1 MSGPVILEVD
11 PEDPRAVYAVG
22 EYGAELERVLGFA
35 ATSVTVTGQ
44 ENYRRPLGAFFIV
57 ELEGQVMGC
66 GAVRS
71 ISLPDGSQ
79 AAELKRMWLAPGLR
93 GRGVGRDLL
102 HRLHAAARELGHE
115 RAVLDS
121 RRELGT
127 ALRLYGAAGYE
138 EVPPFN
144 DNPDAT
150 VWMARPL

>member
-1 MSGPVILEVD
+1 MGEPVILEVD

-22 EYGAELERVLGFA
+22 EYGAELGRVLGFT
-35 ATSVTVTGQ
+35 ATSVSVAGP
-44 ENYRRPLGAFFIV
+44 EHYRRPHGAFFIV
-57 ELEGQVMGC
+57 DLDGGVMGC
-66 GAVRS
+66 GAVRTVT
-71 ISLPDGSQ
+71 LPDGWR

-102 HRLHAAARELGHE
+102 HRLHVTARELGHD

-121 RRELGT
+121 RRELEP

>member
-1 MSGPVILEVD
+1 MGAPVILEVD

-35 ATSVTVTGQ
+35 AISVTVTGQ
-44 ENYRRPLGAFFIV
+44 EHYRRPHGAFFIV
-57 ELEGQVMGC
+57 EMEGQVMGC
-66 GAVRS
+66 GAVRT
-71 ISLPDGSQ
+71 ITLPDGSR
-79 AAELKRMWLAPGLR
+79 AAEMKRMWLAPGLR

-102 HRLHAAARELGHE
+102 HRLHAAGRELGHH

-121 RRELGT
+121 RRELEP

-150 VWMARPL
+150 VWMARTL